1 LFDFKNVVEVNLINE
16 FSSAEMIASMSRPA
30 MVNLNRERKVRYQ
43 HPKGAPDADLIFG
56 SK

>member
-1 LFDFKNVVEVNLINE
+1 
-16 FSSAEMIASMSRPA
+16 

-56 SK
+56 SKWAKDAKVYKLLFYCIDLVI